1 MNQYD
6 KFRMTSSIG
15 SEYVRKPITS
25 ISIFYSGTATGTF
38 ERTIVDVCVNP
49 EKNSNNPSRIFLYRW
64 KHLKNWTFVI
74 LISLRMKYEITF
86 IAIAAHF
93 CVRTSAFVQSSVDL
107 FVSQPTKSNSRKFQ
121 LYSGLEPLAAEG
133 DWTAYLDEQNTGLV
147 YYFNGKTGVS
157 VWEKPSATFPDVV
170 LRGSTKRA
178 AAEKQKEYLKSV
190 AETNPNLKKGFFQT
204 IMDASVA
211 DATTPTE
218 VKKED
223 TDWFSP
229 IYEQAT
235 AATTAIPTPDQK
247 IVEEQSES
255 RSDSGNSWKIGSLLD
270 TPQAEKPKEK
280 GFLDSFF
287 GSGSSSSVDV
297 KDEKVEPSKIEV
309 KDAEK
314 SIDVGEFFGNMFK
327 AAAST
332 FDSPDAVATRV
343 DDVTTTPSKSTTTT
357 TPIKIESAAYVL
369 PHPSKIFWGGEDAV
383 FVKGRTFGVFDGVS
397 GAKKLDGIPLYSKT
411 LANEMKRL
419 IPNDKTALSTPDL
432 TRILSQCAETANQI
446 ATGASTAVVAS
457 IGDDGFLR
465 AVNVGD
471 STCIVIRDGKVVAKT
486 REISHYFECP
496 YQLSVDSPDKP
507 RDGTKLNVELMPG
520 DIIFMASDGVFDNL
534 SEAEVAEMVVKEK
547 QLSQMAKRVSDTSRK
562 VSQDRNAKTP
572 YAKQA
577 QKYGDP
583 DYQSGLGGKLDDVSC
598 VVVAYG

>member
-1 MNQYD
+1 
-6 KFRMTSSIG
+6 
-15 SEYVRKPITS
+15 
-25 ISIFYSGTATGTF
+25 
-38 ERTIVDVCVNP
+38 
-49 EKNSNNPSRIFLYRW
+49 
-64 KHLKNWTFVI
+64 
-74 LISLRMKYEITF
+74 MKYDIAF

-93 CVRTSAFVQSSVDL
+93 CVRTSAFVQPRVDP
-107 FVSQPTKSNSRKFQ
+107 FVSHETRHNNRQFR
-121 LYSGLEPLAAEG
+121 LYGGLEPLATEG
-133 DWTAYLDEQNTGLV
+133 DWTAYLDEKNTGLV

-157 VWEKPSATFPDVV
+157 VWEKPSTTFPDVV
-170 LRGSTKRA
+170 LKGSMKRA

-190 AETNPNLKKGFFQT
+190 ADSNPNLKKGFFQT
-204 IMDASVA
+204 IMDASTA
-211 DATTPTE
+211 DATTTTE

-223 TDWFSP
+223 NDWFSP
-229 IYEQAT
+229 IYEQTTTAT
-235 AATTAIPTPDQK
+235 TSTTGSTAIPAVDQK
-247 IVEEQSES
+247 NVEEQIEIK
-255 RSDSGNSWKIGSLLD
+255 SDSGNGWKIGSMLD
-270 TPQAEKPKEK
+270 TPQIEKPKEK
-280 GFLDSFF
+280 GFFDSIF
-287 GSGSSSSVDV
+287 GSGT
-297 KDEKVEPSKIEV
+297 KDEKLSEEPSKIQA

-314 SIDVGEFFGNMFK
+314 AIDVGGFLGSMFK
-327 AAAST
+327 AATST
-332 FDSPDAVATRV
+332 FDSTDATATNI
-343 DDVTTTPSKSTTTT
+343 DDLVPAPSTTTT
-357 TPIKIESAAYVL
+357 TTPTTAIKIESAAYVL

-471 STCIVIRDGKVVAKT
+471 STCIVIRNGKVVAKT

-534 SEAEVAEMVVKEK
+534 SETEVAEMVVKEK
-547 QLSQMAKRVSDTSRK
+547 QLSQMAKRVSDMSRK

>member
-1 MNQYD
+1 
-6 KFRMTSSIG
+6 
-15 SEYVRKPITS
+15 
-25 ISIFYSGTATGTF
+25 
-38 ERTIVDVCVNP
+38 
-49 EKNSNNPSRIFLYRW
+49 
-64 KHLKNWTFVI
+64 
-74 LISLRMKYEITF
+74 MKYDITF
-86 IAIAAHF
+86 IAITAHF
-93 CVRTSAFVQSSVDL
+93 CVRTDAFVQTKVDP
-107 FVSQPTKSNSRKFQ
+107 FVAQQSKKSYRQFR
-121 LYSGLEPLAAEG
+121 LYGGLEPLATEG

-157 VWEKPSATFPDVV
+157 VWEKPSTTFPDVV
-170 LRGSTKRA
+170 LKGSMKRA
-178 AAEKQKEYLKSV
+178 AAEKQREYLKSV

-204 IMDASVA
+204 ILEASTA
-211 DATTPTE
+211 DATTTTE
-218 VKKED
+218 AKKED

-229 IYEQAT
+229 IYEQTTT
-235 AATTAIPTPDQK
+235 AATSAATPTVEQK
-247 IVEEQSES
+247 TFEAKSDTG
-255 RSDSGNSWKIGSLLD
+255 SDSGNSWKIGSLLD
-270 TPQAEKPKEK
+270 ASQIEKPKEK
-280 GFLDSFF
+280 GFFDSIF
-287 GSGSSSSVDV
+287 GASS
-297 KDEKVEPSKIEV
+297 KEEKKPDEPSKIEV
-309 KDAEK
+309 KDEGK

-327 AAAST
+327 AATTT
-332 FDSPDAVATRV
+332 FDST
-343 DDVTTTPSKSTTTT
+343 DVVEPTKTDELISVPSTTTTTT

-432 TRILSQCAETANQI
+432 TRLLSQCAETANQI

-457 IGDDGFLR
+457 IGEDGFLR

-471 STCIVIRDGKVVAKT
+471 STCIVVRNGKVVAKT
-486 REISHYFECP
+486 KEISHYFECP

-507 RDGTKLNVELMPG
+507 RDGTKLNIELVPG

-534 SEAEVAEMVVKEK
+534 SEMEVAEMIVKEK
-547 QLSQMAKRVSDTSRK
+547 QLSQMAKRVSDMSRK

-572 YAKQA
+572 YAKLA

>member
-1 MNQYD
+1 
-6 KFRMTSSIG
+6 
-15 SEYVRKPITS
+15 
-25 ISIFYSGTATGTF
+25 
-38 ERTIVDVCVNP
+38 
-49 EKNSNNPSRIFLYRW
+49 
-64 KHLKNWTFVI
+64 
-74 LISLRMKYEITF
+74 MKYEITF
-86 IAIAAHF
+86 IIVAAQF
-93 CVRTSAFVQSSVDL
+93 CARTSAFVQPSVDR
-107 FVSQPTKSNSRKFQ
+107 FVSRQNNNNKRQFR
-121 LYSGLEPLAAEG
+121 LHVGLEPLASEG

-170 LRGSTKRA
+170 LRGSMKRS

-190 AETNPNLKKGFFQT
+190 AEANPNLKKGFFQT
-204 IMDASVA
+204 IMDASTA
-211 DATTPTE
+211 DATTTE
-218 VKKED
+218 VQKRED

-235 AATTAIPTPDQK
+235 AATSATADQK
-247 IVEEQSES
+247 IVEYQVETK
-255 RSDSGNSWKIGSLLD
+255 SDTSNSWKISSLTD
-270 TPQAEKPKEK
+270 SPPSEKPKEK
-280 GFLDSFF
+280 GFLDNFF
-287 GSGSSSSVDV
+287 GGTSSAST
-297 KDEKVEPSKIEV
+297 KDEKVEPTKIEV
-309 KDAEK
+309 KDIEK
-314 SIDVGEFFGNMFK
+314 PTDVGGFFGNIFK

-332 FDSPDAVATRV
+332 FEIPEATTTKV
-343 DDVTTTPSKSTTTT
+343 DDSTVSSTVPSISTTTTTT

-432 TRILSQCAETANQI
+432 TRLLSQCAETANQI

-471 STCIVIRDGKVVAKT
+471 STCIVIRNGKVVAKT

-534 SEAEVAEMVVKEK
+534 SETEVAEMVMKEK
-547 QLSQMAKRVSDTSRK
+547 QLSQMAKRVSDMSRK

>member
-1 MNQYD
+1 
-6 KFRMTSSIG
+6 
-15 SEYVRKPITS
+15 
-25 ISIFYSGTATGTF
+25 
-38 ERTIVDVCVNP
+38 
-49 EKNSNNPSRIFLYRW
+49 
-64 KHLKNWTFVI
+64 
-74 LISLRMKYEITF
+74 MKYEISF
-86 IAIAAHF
+86 LLVIAAQI
-93 CVRTSAFVQSSVDL
+93 CGRTSAFISPKASL
-107 FVSQPTKSNSRKFQ
+107 FASQHINNKNGHFR
-121 LYSGLEPLAAEG
+121 LYGGLEPLATEG
-133 DWTAYLDEQNTGLV
+133 EWTAYLDEQNTGLV

-157 VWEKPSATFPDVV
+157 IWEKPSTTFPDVV
-170 LRGSTKRA
+170 LKGSTKRA

-190 AETNPNLKKGFFQT
+190 AESNPNLKKGFFQT
-204 IMDASVA
+204 IMDASTA
-211 DATTPTE
+211 DATATD

-229 IYEQAT
+229 IYEQTTAT
-235 AATTAIPTPDQK
+235 SATTSNTIP
-247 IVEEQSES
+247 VEKPLERKSN
-255 RSDSGNSWKIGSLLD
+255 DGNSWTTTASILD
-270 TPQAEKPKEK
+270 SSPSEKPKEK
-280 GFLDSFF
+280 GFFDSFF
-287 GSGSSSSVDV
+287 GGGSAGTKDDRVETSNVDV
-297 KDEKVEPSKIEV
+297 KDADKTT
-309 KDAEK
+309 DA
-314 SIDVGEFFGNMFK
+314 GGFFGNIFK
-327 AAAST
+327 AATST
-332 FDSPDAVATRV
+332 FDSPEAATTKV
-343 DDVTTTPSKSTTTT
+343 DDSTSLSVASSTVS

-432 TRILSQCAETANQI
+432 TRLLSQCAETANQI

-471 STCIVIRDGKVVAKT
+471 STCIVIRNGKVVAKT

-520 DIIFMASDGVFDNL
+520 DIVFMASDGVFDNL
-534 SEAEVAEMVVKEK
+534 SETEVAEMVAKEK
-547 QLSQMAKRVSDTSRK
+547 QLSQMAKRVSDVSRK